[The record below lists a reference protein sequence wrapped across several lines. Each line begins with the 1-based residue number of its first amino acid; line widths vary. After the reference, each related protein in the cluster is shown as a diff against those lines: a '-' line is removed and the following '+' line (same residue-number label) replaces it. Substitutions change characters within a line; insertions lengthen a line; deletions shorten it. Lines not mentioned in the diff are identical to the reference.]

1 MHTQSLD
8 RWQHAHVFLGEKH
21 DRNERRTQFVIALTA
36 AMMVGEIV
44 AGTLFRSMAL
54 VADGWHMSTHAGALA
69 ISAFAYGYA
78 RRHAHDPRFA
88 FGTGKLGDLAGF
100 TSAVIL
106 ALIAALIAYESLQR
120 LLHPVP
126 IAFQEAIAV
135 AVLGLAVNVVSA
147 WLLHDRDDHHHGH
160 DHHGHDHPHAHAHD
174 DRKDDA
180 HRHHHH
186 RHHVD
191 HNLRSAYVHVIAD
204 AATSVLATSGLLAG
218 WLFGWTF
225 MDPVMGIV
233 GAGVILNWSYTLV
246 RDTSRVLLDVTADG
260 ALAGEIRRRLEGGGD
275 RVADLH
281 LWRIGPGHCGA
292 IVSLVTDEP
301 RPPATYKARLSDLGV
316 LSHLTVEVQA
326 CEAHG

>member
-1 MHTQSLD
+1 M
-8 RWQHAHVFLGEKH
+8 
-21 DRNERRTQFVIALTA
+21 
-36 AMMVGEIV
+36 
-44 AGTLFRSMAL
+44 
-54 VADGWHMSTHAGALA
+54 
-69 ISAFAYGYA
+69 
-78 RRHAHDPRFA
+78 
-88 FGTGKLGDLAGF
+88 
-100 TSAVIL
+100 
-106 ALIAALIAYESLQR
+106 
-120 LLHPVP
+120 
-126 IAFQEAIAV
+126 
-135 AVLGLAVNVVSA
+135 
-147 WLLHDRDDHHHGH
+147 
-160 DHHGHDHPHAHAHD
+160 
-174 DRKDDA
+174 
-180 HRHHHH
+180 
-186 RHHVD
+186 
-191 HNLRSAYVHVIAD
+191 IAD

-326 CEAHG
+326 CEALG